1 MKNKCYIGLK
11 TLWGKEQ
18 LLVTWNLSF
27 CHNILH
33 SYIALVHQNV
43 VLCGNGLT
51 LYQNVGLNQIESIK
65 ILQMTTQFQLLTP
78 VGKRPFENNVGKGEN
93 AGNQP
98 FLLSH
103 NVFCFIKDINH
114 HFTSHVSFVDCNCFQ
129 FGQVKNFVVWQRVKI
144 IISPIDT

>member
-1 MKNKCYIGLK
+1 M
-11 TLWGKEQ
+11 
-18 LLVTWNLSF
+18 
-27 CHNILH
+27 
-33 SYIALVHQNV
+33 HQNV

-65 ILQMTTQFQLLTP
+65 ILQMTTQFELLTL

-114 HFTSHVSFVDCNCFQ
+114 HFTSHVSFVVCNCFQFVDCNCFQ
-129 FGQVKNFVVWQRVKI
+129 FGQVKSFVVWQRVKM
-144 IISPIDT
+144 IISPIDTVENSIFSIFYNVF